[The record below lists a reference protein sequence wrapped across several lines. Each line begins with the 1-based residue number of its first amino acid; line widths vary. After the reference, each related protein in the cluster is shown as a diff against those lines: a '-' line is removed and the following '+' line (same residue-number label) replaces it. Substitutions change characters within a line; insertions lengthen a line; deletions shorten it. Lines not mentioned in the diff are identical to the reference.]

1 MDLKEIAAIS
11 GKGGLY
17 RVMKPTRAGVILESL
32 DEQKT
37 RSVAGPQSRVSLLK
51 EISIYTTDAEGSVP
65 LEDVFRRIYEKYG
78 EKTLPVES
86 KSDADALGDFL
97 SEVLPEYDRDR
108 VYPSDM
114 KKLVIWY
121 NILVN
126 YLPEFFQSQAA
137 SGNAAQTEAPVKT
150 EAKANAEPTKET
162 PKE

>member
-65 LEDVFRRIYEKYG
+65 LEDVFRKIYEKYG
-78 EKTLPVES
+78 ENALPVES
-86 KSDADALGDFL
+86 KSDADALGDFMG
-97 SEVLPEYDRDR
+97 EVLPEYDRDR

-126 YLPEFFQSQAA
+126 HLPEFFQAQAEGG
-137 SGNAAQTEAPVKT
+137 STGEETPVEEA
-150 EAKANAEPTKET
+150 KET
-162 PKE
+162 PNNEVNE

>member
-11 GKGGLY
+11 GKGGLFK
-17 RVMKPTRAGVILESL
+17 VLKPTRAGVILESL

-65 LEDVFRRIYEKYG
+65 LEDVFRKIHAQYG
-78 EKTLPVES
+78 ENPLPVDG
-86 KSDADALGDFL
+86 KSDADELGDFMA
-97 SEVLPEYDRDR
+97 EVLPEYDRDR

-121 NILVN
+121 VILVN
-126 YLPEFFQSQAA
+126 HLPEFFQTQAGGVD
-137 SGNAAQTEAPVKT
+137 SGEETPVQPEAKT
-150 EAKANAEPTKET
+150 EAESAQEK